1 MKFPRHNQG
10 LSIYSVN
17 PIPMRNIYLVIRREY
32 LVRVKKKSFLVMT
45 VLGPLLFAAFYGSVF
60 WAAANSVD
68 TKTVQVLDES
78 GLFQKKFQD
87 SENLKFIFI
96 DKSIDSAKAAFPA
109 SEANALVY
117 IPANVIKAPR
127 SVRIY
132 AAKNVSLELKSDIE
146 KVIEKEIEDI
156 KLAEAGITH
165 KILEDSRVNVNSETI
180 SLSEEGEKTSS
191 SGAATVI
198 GGICA
203 FLIYMSVFIYGT
215 QVMRGITE
223 EKTSRIVEVIISSV
237 KPFHLMLGKII
248 GVALVGLTQFVL
260 WILLTTALTSAT
272 SAILSS
278 RMSKES
284 TQIAQEMNKMP
295 GQGMPGGSVDNP
307 VTEVLGAV
315 ASLNI
320 PLIIG
325 CFLFYYLGGYLLYS
339 ALFGAVGAAVDNDAD
354 TQQFML
360 PITLPIIFSF
370 VFAQFVLRDPD
381 GTLAFWTSIIPFTSP
396 IIMMV
401 RIPFGVPAWEIAL
414 SMVLLILGFMGTTW
428 IAARIYRVGILM
440 YGKKVSYKELVKW
453 IFYK

>member
-1 MKFPRHNQG
+1 
-10 LSIYSVN
+10 
-17 PIPMRNIYLVIRREY
+17 MRNIFLVIKREY

-45 VLGPLLFAAFYGSVF
+45 VLGPLLFVAFYGTVF
-60 WAAANSVD
+60 WAAASSVD
-68 TKTVQVLDES
+68 IKTVQVLDES
-78 GLFQKKFQD
+78 GLFRNKFKD
-87 SENLKFIFI
+87 SKTLKFEFT
-96 DKSIDSAKAAFPA
+96 DKSIDSAKAGFPA
-109 SEANALVY
+109 SNANALVY
-117 IPANVIKAPR
+117 IPANVIKAPKG
-127 SVRIY
+127 VRIY
-132 AAKNVSLELKSDIE
+132 AAKNVSLDLKSEIE
-146 KVIEKEIEDI
+146 KVIEAEIEDI

-180 SLSEEGEKTSS
+180 SLSEEGEKSSS

-260 WILLTTALTSAT
+260 WILLTTALTSAA
-272 SAILSS
+272 SAIIGSQL
-278 RMSKES
+278 SKES
-284 TQIAQEMNKMP
+284 VQVAKEMNKAQVP
-295 GQGMPGGSVDNP
+295 GQGMPGGVDNP

-401 RIPFGVPAWEIAL
+401 RIPFGVPAWELIL